1 MSTATWQASS
11 IFEADYFEPSNQK
24 HPAYGCRV
32 FFLESLDEV
41 LTYKSKI
48 ALIPKVF
55 DLQGENY

>member
-24 HPAYGCRV
+24 HPAVDAGC
-32 FFLESLDEV
+32 FFSKAWMKF

-48 ALIPKVF
+48 TLIQKVF
-55 DLQGENY
+55 DL

>member
-24 HPAYGCRV
+24 HPACGCRV
-32 FFLESLDEV
+32 FFSKAWMKF

-48 ALIPKVF
+48 VLILKVF
-55 DLQGENY
+55 DL